1 MRAER
6 SAILLR
12 RVTCEAAGPA
22 WTCPP
27 EAARATQEVLL
38 DDSAPGSPPGPARR
52 HPAGAPVS
60 AGPHGRGRPWSS
72 AVLASHTCLSPPRG
86 RRRPFRSR
94 ATYENLPLDPQTAGQ
109 GDSIAGRLR
118 HSRTFQSEPLRW
130 GESLR
135 LCEGP
140 PD

>member
-38 DDSAPGSPPGPARR
+38 DDSAPGSPPGPAR
-52 HPAGAPVS
+52 PADTLQGPLSLPVRTDGDDL
-60 AGPHGRGRPWSS
+60 GP
-72 AVLASHTCLSPPRG
+72 ALSW
-86 RRRPFRSR
+86 R
-94 ATYENLPLDPQTAGQ
+94 ATRA
-109 GDSIAGRLR
+109 
-118 HSRTFQSEPLRW
+118 
-130 GESLR
+130 
-135 LCEGP
+135 
-140 PD
+140 